1 LAEGLLVSLSKGTS
15 MFFDPMYLIMTI
27 PFFLLSMFAAA
38 RVKWTF
44 ASMAKVPARMSGAQA
59 ARIMLDREGLQSV
72 GIEQVA
78 GHLSDHYD
86 PTAKVLRL
94 SPEVY
99 SGRSMSAVGV
109 ACHEAGHALQD
120 ASRYPLLVMRNAAVP
135 IANFGSSAAVYMLMF
150 GAMLAYKPL
159 IWIGIIGFAGT
170 VLFQLVNLPVEFD
183 ASNRARAELVDQGI
197 ISAQEEPYVAKVL
210 NAAAL
215 TYVAATLQSIMTLL
229 YFLLRFTGNDR
240 E

>member
-1 LAEGLLVSLSKGTS
+1 
-15 MFFDPMYLIMTI
+15 
-27 PFFLLSMFAAA
+27 
-38 RVKWTF
+38 
-44 ASMAKVPARMSGAQA
+44 
-59 ARIMLDREGLQSV
+59 
-72 GIEQVA
+72 
-78 GHLSDHYD
+78 LSDHYD
-86 PTAKVLRL
+86 PSAKVLRL
-94 SPEVY
+94 SPDVY
-99 SGRSMSAVGV
+99 GGRSMSAVGV
-109 ACHEAGHALQD
+109 ACHEAGHAMQD

-150 GAMLAYKPL
+150 GAMLSFPPL

-183 ASNRARAELVDQGI
+183 ASNRARAELVAQGI
-197 ISAQEEPYVAKVL
+197 INAQEEPYVAKVL

-229 YFLLRFTGNDR
+229 YFLLRFAGNNR